1 MTNNKKIHVPIE
13 RNETVSSVSAGKVAS
28 TWNPGE
34 GAARQQEIEQAR
46 QQAWQEHQQK
56 LEQQHPMAVRLSLL
70 EAVVGHLQ
78 TELQELKANAS

>member
-1 MTNNKKIHVPIE
+1 MTNKHKIHVPITKSK
-13 RNETVSSVSAGKVAS
+13 NISSVSSGKVAS

-70 EAVVGHLQ
+70 EAVVSHLQ